1 MATTLKKTSTAAI
14 AMAVFVALACIG
26 TLVISWTFSSSLMY
40 PSYQCTEEH
49 FLYCGDPSQL
59 QLDFENVVFS
69 SDDGID
75 LSGWYIPAP
84 DSSKVIIF
92 VHGHGAD
99 RHEGMRWFTSVH
111 TAGFNIL
118 AFDLR
123 NSGQS
128 GGDFSSMSYFERQ
141 DVIAAVDFLQ
151 NEKNLKSIGV
161 FGTSMGAVTSIMAM
175 DQDPRISAGVF
186 EAGWANLEDLL
197 SEVFSKYVGLPRV
210 PFLSFTTWLFQF
222 RSGVDMTAVNPETVV
237 ANIAPRP
244 VFIIHCEG
252 DELINIS
259 HGERNFSAAQQP
271 KDYWRS
277 PCDVHARA
285 WQSAPKYIE
294 ARVTEYFL
302 QYL

>member
-14 AMAVFVALACIG
+14 AMAVFVAVVCIG
-26 TLVISWTFSSSLMY
+26 TVVAGWTFSSGLMY
-40 PSYQCTEEH
+40 PSYECTEEH

-59 QLDFENVVFS
+59 QLDFENVAFS

-151 NEKNLKSIGV
+151 NEKNLESIGV
-161 FGTSMGAVTSIMAM
+161 FGTSMGAVTSMMAM

-197 SEVFSKYVGLPRV
+197 SEVFSKHVGLPRV
-210 PFLSFTTWLFQF
+210 PFLSLTTWLFQL

-294 ARVTEYFL
+294 VRVTEYFL

>member
-14 AMAVFVALACIG
+14 AMAVFVAVVCIG
-26 TLVISWTFSSSLMY
+26 TVVAGWTFSSGLMY
-40 PSYQCTEEH
+40 PSYECTEEH

-151 NEKNLKSIGV
+151 NEKNLESIGV
-161 FGTSMGAVTSIMAM
+161 FGTSMGAVTSMMAM

-197 SEVFSKYVGLPRV
+197 SEVFSKHVGLPRV
-210 PFLSFTTWLFQF
+210 PFLSLTTWLFQL

>member
-1 MATTLKKTSTAAI
+1 
-14 AMAVFVALACIG
+14 
-26 TLVISWTFSSSLMY
+26 MY
-40 PSYQCTEEH
+40 PSYECTEEH
-49 FLYCGDPSQL
+49 FLYCGDPSEL
-59 QLDFENVVFS
+59 RLDFENVAFS
-69 SDDGID
+69 SEDGID
-75 LSGWYIPAP
+75 LSGWFIPAP
-84 DSSKVIIF
+84 ESSKVIIF

-128 GGDFSSMSYFERQ
+128 GGAFSSMSYFERQ
-141 DVIAAVDFLQ
+141 DVIAAVDFLHD
-151 NEKNLKSIGV
+151 EKNLRSIGV
-161 FGTSMGAVTSIMAM
+161 FGTSMGAVTSMMAM

-197 SEVFSKYVGLPRV
+197 GEVLSEHMGLPQI
-210 PFLSFTTWLFQF
+210 PFLSVTTWLFQL
-222 RSGVDMTAVNPETVV
+222 RSGVDMAAVNPETVV

-285 WQSAPKYIE
+285 WQSAPEYIE
-294 ARVTEYFL
+294 ARVTKYFL
-302 QYL
+302 KHL